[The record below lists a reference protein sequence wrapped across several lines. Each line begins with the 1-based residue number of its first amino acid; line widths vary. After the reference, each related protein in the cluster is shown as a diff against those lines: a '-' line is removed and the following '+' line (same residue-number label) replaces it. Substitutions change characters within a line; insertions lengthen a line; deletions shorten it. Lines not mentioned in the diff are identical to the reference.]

1 MVRRGFATAVACA
14 VPVLLTLVLNGCDT
28 TQISEAGAI
37 ETTEPSAIETTEPS
51 AFETTESSAF
61 ETTGP
66 NAIETTES
74 SSAIETT
81 EPGVSPSGTTTRA
94 SGFLSTTQ
102 PSTSAAGASTSASPS
117 TSAGPSTTPNTVWPR
132 SDALDAQFLIQATFG
147 PTHSSLAELKGKD
160 SYEAWILEQMELDAS
175 LLRSYY
181 RSRVNPSAW
190 QKDSVARSP
199 IPRSPCEVGSRWS
212 NVAFDLRDVGLQ
224 VVATGNEIFVD
235 GQLRSKLDPQLL
247 KNGLPAPTSCTNEK
261 RSWWT
266 TQECATEIRHWTC
279 GASTSWSQDLTCQ
292 QSCWDGG
299 YPYPGD
305 DCSVGWRNF
314 VFTGYICSVPEA
326 AEVGDMMTMSTSS
339 DCSSFVVMRI
349 PAMWMDSMTDTD
361 SALFAMVRPNII
373 ILTSSPAS
381 CAFGEWLQVNGSA
394 YRHDL
399 RYKLLDTSS
408 ADQELCVAVPST
420 IFNLE
425 QCKVLAGIS
434 MKSQAYEQLLL
445 RVAPCH
451 DGNFAQD
458 VPLPRWILVIA
469 L

>member
-1 MVRRGFATAVACA
+1 MRSFARFEIQCFGF
-14 VPVLLTLVLNGCDT
+14 
-28 TQISEAGAI
+28 E
-37 ETTEPSAIETTEPS
+37 
-51 AFETTESSAF
+51 
-61 ETTGP
+61 
-66 NAIETTES
+66 
-74 SSAIETT
+74 
-81 EPGVSPSGTTTRA
+81 
-94 SGFLSTTQ
+94 
-102 PSTSAAGASTSASPS
+102 
-117 TSAGPSTTPNTVWPR
+117 
-132 SDALDAQFLIQATFG
+132 
-147 PTHSSLAELKGKD
+147 
-160 SYEAWILEQMELDAS
+160 DAS

-247 KNGLPAPTSCTNEK
+247 KNGLPAPTSCTNQK

-425 QCKVLAGIS
+425 QCKVLAGRVCDVA
-434 MKSQAYEQLLL
+434 QASSASLNLTAETSEQLSSSGRYIYEISGL
-445 RVAPCH
+445 RKTATPCSTLSRWKLCTGCTASTL
-451 DGNFAQD
+451 DSGDRTLIVNALESKEGRGKGSSSMLMAGFGN
-458 VPLPRWILVIA
+458 A
-469 L
+469 LNM

>member
-1 MVRRGFATAVACA
+1 MSFAPFEAQCFGF
-14 VPVLLTLVLNGCDT
+14 
-28 TQISEAGAI
+28 E
-37 ETTEPSAIETTEPS
+37 
-51 AFETTESSAF
+51 
-61 ETTGP
+61 
-66 NAIETTES
+66 
-74 SSAIETT
+74 
-81 EPGVSPSGTTTRA
+81 
-94 SGFLSTTQ
+94 
-102 PSTSAAGASTSASPS
+102 
-117 TSAGPSTTPNTVWPR
+117 
-132 SDALDAQFLIQATFG
+132 
-147 PTHSSLAELKGKD
+147 
-160 SYEAWILEQMELDAS
+160 DAS

-190 QKDSVARSP
+190 QKDSIARSP

-266 TQECATEIRHWTC
+266 TQECATSVRHWTC

-314 VFTGYICSVPEA
+314 IFTGYLCSVPEA
-326 AEVGDMMTMSTSS
+326 AEVGDIMTMSTSS

-361 SALFAMVRPNII
+361 STRFAMVRPNII

-425 QCKVLAGIS
+425 QCKVLAGRVCDVA
-434 MKSQAYEQLLL
+434 QASSASLNLTATTSEQLSSSGRYIYEISGLRTTASPCGTLSRWKLCSGCTASTLDAGDRSLIVNALESKEGGRKGWSSMLMVGFWKCFEHVRTAITCHFSLL
-445 RVAPCH
+445 IIH
-451 DGNFAQD
+451 ITFIIHN
-458 VPLPRWILVIA
+458 
-469 L
+469 